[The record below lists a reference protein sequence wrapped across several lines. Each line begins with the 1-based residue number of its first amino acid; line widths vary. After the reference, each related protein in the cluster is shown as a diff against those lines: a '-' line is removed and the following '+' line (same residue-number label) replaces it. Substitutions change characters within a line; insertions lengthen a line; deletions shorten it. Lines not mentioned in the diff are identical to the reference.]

1 MQYLFRKRLLL
12 TLYAQ
17 KLWFLIGMLF
27 RTHDYHLA
35 VFILQPATGKT
46 CQTQTIDDIRTGS
59 HKSP

>member
-1 MQYLFRKRLLL
+1 MHNNSGFSLVCFFK
-12 TLYAQ
+12 A
-17 KLWFLIGMLF
+17 
-27 RTHDYHLA
+27 HDYHLV